1 MRMVY
6 REAMP
11 WWGRGR
17 VSQPVARPRP
27 GNGQRRARPW
37 GHVPRRCRVLTI
49 AVLVVLLVTMTLAD
63 LAPALLPDGT
73 GSTVVAPTR

>member
-1 MRMVY
+1 
-6 REAMP
+6 
-11 WWGRGR
+11 
-17 VSQPVARPRP
+17 
-27 GNGQRRARPW
+27 
-37 GHVPRRCRVLTI
+37 VLTI